1 MTTDIAETIA
11 RVKRYAEVHRAQ
23 DVVTIPQA
31 DLAKVLSAAEAG
43 IAAPVPATREAMQRV
58 MDIADRREA
67 SIRDAALEEAA
78 KVAEA
83 VDPEKPANWLHP
95 RHKIAF
101 AIRALRSKP

>member
-1 MTTDIAETIA
+1 MTDIKEVIA
-11 RVKRYAEVHRAQ
+11 RVRRDFH
-23 DVVTIPQA
+23 TISYD
-31 DLAKVLSAAEAG
+31 DLAALLSAAEAG
-43 IAAPVPATREAMQRV
+43 IAA
-58 MDIADRREA
+58 
-67 SIRDAALEEAA
+67 RDAALEEAA

>member
-1 MTTDIAETIA
+1 MTDIKEVIA
-11 RVKRYAEVHRAQ
+11 RVRHQTHAWL
-23 DVVTIPQA
+23 
-31 DLAKVLSAAEAG
+31 DLDMDEKAALLDAAEAG
-43 IAAPVPATREAMQRV
+43 IAA
-58 MDIADRREA
+58 
-67 SIRDAALEEAA
+67 RDAALEEAA

>member
-1 MTTDIAETIA
+1 MTSDIKEVIA
-11 RVKRYAEVHRAQ
+11 RVRIDRQDAERHGYGCTEVGHNDIDA
-23 DVVTIPQA
+23 
-31 DLAKVLSAAEAG
+31 LLSAAEAG
-43 IAAPVPATREAMQRV
+43 LAA
-58 MDIADRREA
+58 
-67 SIRDAALEEAA
+67 RDAALEEAA